1 MLVFLCCSKLYGK
14 GNLYILTKIPFTF
27 LNSSVLRRYCEDP
40 ENYKLINRQLL
51 FETLIDVV
59 LNDHSPNAAK
69 SLEMKQIALRCLAN
83 LACDP
88 ILKPLFI
95 QLGVHK
101 ILRSCID
108 DHQIYFD
115 DDEVCFNK
123 VNFQI
128 DARACI
134 IFAYHLPIFKSG
146 FSFYVASRWFAP
158 WLTSILILGKVNLK
172 TEYFEFI
179 QKVEWTK
186 SWKTM
191 LFLSMAWAVVLHQP
205 GQQKQ
210 KFMKME
216 NLFQN
221 GSIGLISGS
230 LGIWIKGP
238 EAVEFCQ
245 VRIFSLN
252 G

>member
-1 MLVFLCCSKLYGK
+1 MTLPIMQLLSIRKFMTKYTKMLVFLCFSKLYGECQK
-14 GNLYILTKIPFTF
+14 EISFLTFAF
-27 LNSSVLRRYCEDP
+27 RRYCEDP
-40 ENYKLINRQLL
+40 ENYKLINRELL

-123 VNFQI
+123 VGFQVGVLMS
-128 DARACI
+128 
-134 IFAYHLPIFKSG
+134 IFNRRF
-146 FSFYVASRWFAP
+146 
-158 WLTSILILGKVNLK
+158 
-172 TEYFEFI
+172 
-179 QKVEWTK
+179 
-186 SWKTM
+186 
-191 LFLSMAWAVVLHQP
+191 
-205 GQQKQ
+205 
-210 KFMKME
+210 
-216 NLFQN
+216 
-221 GSIGLISGS
+221 
-230 LGIWIKGP
+230 
-238 EAVEFCQ
+238 
-245 VRIFSLN
+245 
-252 G
+252 

>member
-1 MLVFLCCSKLYGK
+1 MSVKK
-14 GNLYILTKIPFTF
+14 NLYFDGLFAF
-27 LNSSVLRRYCEDP
+27 RRYCEDP
-40 ENYKLINRQLL
+40 ENYKLINRELL

-123 VNFQI
+123 VGFQVGVLMS
-128 DARACI
+128 
-134 IFAYHLPIFKSG
+134 IFNRRF
-146 FSFYVASRWFAP
+146 
-158 WLTSILILGKVNLK
+158 
-172 TEYFEFI
+172 
-179 QKVEWTK
+179 
-186 SWKTM
+186 
-191 LFLSMAWAVVLHQP
+191 
-205 GQQKQ
+205 
-210 KFMKME
+210 
-216 NLFQN
+216 
-221 GSIGLISGS
+221 
-230 LGIWIKGP
+230 
-238 EAVEFCQ
+238 
-245 VRIFSLN
+245 
-252 G
+252 

>member
-1 MLVFLCCSKLYGK
+1 MPRRNF
-14 GNLYILTKIPFTF
+14 YILNDIC
-27 LNSSVLRRYCEDP
+27 RRYCEDP
-40 ENYKLINRQLL
+40 ENYKLINRELL

-123 VNFQI
+123 VGFQVGNRTLI
-128 DARACI
+128 VAQN
-134 IFAYHLPIFKSG
+134 YG
-146 FSFYVASRWFAP
+146 F
-158 WLTSILILGKVNLK
+158 
-172 TEYFEFI
+172 
-179 QKVEWTK
+179 
-186 SWKTM
+186 
-191 LFLSMAWAVVLHQP
+191 
-205 GQQKQ
+205 
-210 KFMKME
+210 
-216 NLFQN
+216 
-221 GSIGLISGS
+221 
-230 LGIWIKGP
+230 
-238 EAVEFCQ
+238 
-245 VRIFSLN
+245 
-252 G
+252 

>member
-1 MLVFLCCSKLYGK
+1 MKVPNPKRIIILAMTLPIMQLLSIRKFMTKYTKMLVFLCYSKLYGEFQTE
-14 GNLYILTKIPFTF
+14 ISFLTFAF
-27 LNSSVLRRYCEDP
+27 RRYCEDP
-40 ENYKLINRQLL
+40 ENYKLINRELL

-123 VNFQI
+123 VGFQVGI
-128 DARACI
+128 
-134 IFAYHLPIFKSG
+134 LM
-146 FSFYVASRWFAP
+146 
-158 WLTSILILGKVNLK
+158 SIVDRR
-172 TEYFEFI
+172 F
-179 QKVEWTK
+179 
-186 SWKTM
+186 
-191 LFLSMAWAVVLHQP
+191 
-205 GQQKQ
+205 
-210 KFMKME
+210 
-216 NLFQN
+216 
-221 GSIGLISGS
+221 
-230 LGIWIKGP
+230 
-238 EAVEFCQ
+238 
-245 VRIFSLN
+245 
-252 G
+252 

>member
-1 MLVFLCCSKLYGK
+1 MFA
-14 GNLYILTKIPFTF
+14 
-27 LNSSVLRRYCEDP
+27 LRRYCEDP
-40 ENYKLINRQLL
+40 ENYKLINRELL

-123 VNFQI
+123 VGFQVGNRTLI
-128 DARACI
+128 VAQNYGVFLA
-134 IFAYHLPIFKSG
+134 FMSLPRDSC
-146 FSFYVASRWFAP
+146 
-158 WLTSILILGKVNLK
+158 LG
-172 TEYFEFI
+172 
-179 QKVEWTK
+179 
-186 SWKTM
+186 
-191 LFLSMAWAVVLHQP
+191 QP
-205 GQQKQ
+205 
-210 KFMKME
+210 
-216 NLFQN
+216 
-221 GSIGLISGS
+221 
-230 LGIWIKGP
+230 
-238 EAVEFCQ
+238 
-245 VRIFSLN
+245 RY
-252 G
+252 

>member
-1 MLVFLCCSKLYGK
+1 MH
-14 GNLYILTKIPFTF
+14 
-27 LNSSVLRRYCEDP
+27 LRRYCEDP
-40 ENYKLINRQLL
+40 ENYKLINRELL

-123 VNFQI
+123 VGFQVSTLI
-128 DARACI
+128 VLKI
-134 IFAYHLPIFKSG
+134 MI
-146 FSFYVASRWFAP
+146 FSFYVASRRFVP
-158 WLTSILILGKVNLK
+158 WPTSILTLGKEHLK
-172 TEYFEFI
+172 MEYFEFI
-179 QKVEWTK
+179 QKE
-186 SWKTM
+186 
-191 LFLSMAWAVVLHQP
+191 
-205 GQQKQ
+205 
-210 KFMKME
+210 E
-216 NLFQN
+216 
-221 GSIGLISGS
+221 
-230 LGIWIKGP
+230 
-238 EAVEFCQ
+238 
-245 VRIFSLN
+245 
-252 G
+252 